1 MTADTFDLIT
11 RYYAAFNAGD
21 MDTFLSL
28 LTDDVVHDVNQGA
41 REIGKVAFASFMERM
56 NRHYREELV
65 GITIMTAPDGARAA
79 AEFTVL
85 GEYLATDEGAAAGQ
99 RTKLPPECLRVF
111 CRSRWQGGSRHQLL
125 QSAGLDQT
133 GGRLKA
139 ARSRA

>member
-28 LTDDVVHDVNQGA
+28 LTDDVVHDINQGA
-41 REIGKVAFASFMERM
+41 RETGKVAFAAFMERM

-85 GEYLATDEGAAAGQ
+85 GEYIATDEG
-99 RTKLPPECLRVF
+99 LPPAKGQSYRLNACAFFAVRGGKVARVTNYYNLQDWI
-111 CRSRWQGGSRHQLL
+111 RQVGG
-125 QSAGLDQT
+125 
-133 GGRLKA
+133 
-139 ARSRA
+139 